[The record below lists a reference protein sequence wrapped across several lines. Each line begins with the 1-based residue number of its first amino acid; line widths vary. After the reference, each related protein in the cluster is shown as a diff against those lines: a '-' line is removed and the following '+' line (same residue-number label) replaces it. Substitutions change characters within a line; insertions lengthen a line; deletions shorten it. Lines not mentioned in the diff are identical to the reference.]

1 MVAYDR
7 GNGFVLYDSE
17 KESGTGGARKERD
30 LEPLG
35 DKDEKPKSDD
45 EQERGEDDVRWVKGL
60 HGAHENNADCKDLKE
75 SLGRVKPNEMPAIL
89 NELKN
94 LKHDDAMQILKERL
108 DKMAGQDK
116 GINMQELAN
125 EFEVSKDPKVRAACI
140 YATRYFDDF
149 AKAANLLGR
158 DWSGPI
164 IEKDD
169 LDKAKKPGH

>member
-7 GNGFVLYDSE
+7 GNDFSLYDGA
-17 KESGTGGARKERD
+17 KETARAGRAND
-30 LEPLG
+30 GPVEPRG
-35 DKDEKPKSDD
+35 ENDEKDD
-45 EQERGEDDVRWVKGL
+45 QDEHERGEDDVRWVKGL
-60 HGAHENNADCKDLKE
+60 HGANENNADCKDLKE

-89 NELKN
+89 QELKN
-94 LKHDDAMQILKERL
+94 MKHDDAMQILKERF

-149 AKAANLLGR
+149 AKAANLLTR
-158 DWSGPI
+158 DWSGPV
-164 IEKDD
+164 IEKAD
-169 LDKAKKPGH
+169 LDKAEKPGH